1 MFPNISKLKANRQ
14 WNLVSS
20 KNITGYNYD
29 YSIIMI
35 IPSLWLFHH
44 YENSMTSEWNTGQKS
59 LKTMSKLG
67 FHCFY
72 WLTHLREIH
81 KIGLS
86 ISIQPSICLTIVSM
100 HLWYP
105 NAVCEVESS
114 WPAAV
119 SLSSFPNV
127 VCKVES
133 SWPAGVCLSI
143 FQRCVRN
150 GEWLT
155 YRGLIVKFLQRC
167 VRSGE

>member
-20 KNITGYNYD
+20 NNITGYNGLY
-29 YSIIMI
+29 Y
-35 IPSLWLFHH
+35 H
-44 YENSMTSEWNTGQKS
+44 YENSMTYEWNTGQKS

-86 ISIQPSICLTIVSM
+86 ISIQPSIGLTIVSM

-119 SLSSFPNV
+119 SLSSFPN

-155 YRGLIVKFLQRC
+155 YRGLIVKFFQRC